1 MFLLVSVR
9 HVGAHPGGHQHG
21 VSIQISINLGRTFL
35 QISRVRNIPLTWNL
49 ARVFA
54 YLPPF
59 ICQILGLIFWTV
71 LIFILIY
78 CEWHDTEN
86 QQYYKR
92 NLSKKK
98 RIEKNRPLKV
108 RKYYKIGKLPKF
120 KIKNKA
126 YGVSSKAGKH
136 LPDMTRYRANKLMI
150 DFPKKLQLWWT
161 FVPPR
166 VCYGVYVAN
175 EKAESFLQQTPVT
188 FVSVSCYTHKQSQ
201 LSTKISWRLTPN
213 CYLGFAFTCY
223 I

>member
-1 MFLLVSVR
+1 MTAKRVCHVGWKMTFFREFCYLNSSRITKSITLKLMSSSKNKFTLLWQNSVTDVSV
-9 HVGAHPGGHQHG
+9 GFHPPCWCWSRWAPAWRLHTNLD
-21 VSIQISINLGRTFL
+21 NLGRTFL

-108 RKYYKIGKLPKF
+108 RKYYKIGKLPK
-120 KIKNKA
+120 I
-126 YGVSSKAGKH
+126 
-136 LPDMTRYRANKLMI
+136 
-150 DFPKKLQLWWT
+150 
-161 FVPPR
+161 
-166 VCYGVYVAN
+166 
-175 EKAESFLQQTPVT
+175 
-188 FVSVSCYTHKQSQ
+188 
-201 LSTKISWRLTPN
+201 
-213 CYLGFAFTCY
+213 
-223 I
+223 